1 MVILLGLM
9 MLIWIY
15 VIGDDFDLFYDR
27 LVIDGKIQVADLVMN
42 YSILQKEVTFLIGGR
57 LMQVTW

>member
-1 MVILLGLM
+1 